1 MSNLDDELN
10 AAMGLPGVS
19 ALPAAATEEKI
30 TSTLHKPAKRRS
42 VAEQDLYNSIKEQV
56 LSDLIQ
62 ESKKALPA
70 DKTVEVVMI
79 DFHVNLP
86 VHAGMIRVDGREYY
100 HGFTYKIK
108 SQQRDSFTEI
118 AGKAWAHDE
127 EVRGQRKPFDSY
139 RLTKG
144 L

>member
-1 MSNLDDELN
+1 MPDIDDELN
-10 AAMGLPGVS
+10 AAMGVPGSTPLPES
-19 ALPAAATEEKI
+19 LPEETIAKV
-30 TSTLHKPAKRRS
+30 LHSKDKGRS
-42 VAEQDLYNSIKEQV
+42 KAEQAIYDSIKEQV
-56 LSDLIQ
+56 LADLIK
-62 ESKKALPA
+62 ETKA
-70 DKTVEVVMI
+70 KTPDAPKVELV
-79 DFHVNLP
+79 DFFVNLP

-108 SQQRDSFTEI
+108 LAQRDSFAEI